1 MLANNIDM
9 ATVFERGVLAVESAD
24 KLESQIKELL
34 TGQQLA
40 VLATRTDGAPHT
52 SLVAFRASVDL
63 RYLLFV
69 TGRAT
74 RKFNF
79 LQSDNRAS
87 LLIDNRSHQTSDFR
101 LAMALTASGR
111 VKEVDGKGR
120 MVMLTSYVE
129 RFPCLE
135 EFARSPGSALMCLEV
150 ERYSLVRRFQDVVEL
165 IF

>member
-1 MLANNIDM
+1 M
-9 ATVFERGVLAVESAD
+9 AVESAD
-24 KLESQIKELL
+24 ELKSQISELL
-34 TGQQLA
+34 AGEQLA

-52 SLVAFRASVDL
+52 SLVAFRVSADL
-63 RYLLFV
+63 RHLFFV

-87 LLIDNRSHQTSDFR
+87 LLIDNRSHQSSDFR
-101 LAMALTASGR
+101 LAMALTARGR
-111 VKEVDGKGR
+111 VKEVNGKGH
-120 MVMLTSYVE
+120 MAMLTSYVE

-135 EFARSPGSALMCLEV
+135 EFARSPGTALMCLQV
-150 ERYSLVRRFQDVVEL
+150 DRYSLVRRFQDVVEL

>member
-1 MLANNIDM
+1 MVWEGAW
-9 ATVFERGVLAVESAD
+9 TVEHSDR
-24 KLESQIKELL
+24 LENQIKELL
-34 TGQQLA
+34 AKQQLA

-52 SLVAFRASVDL
+52 SLIAFRTLVDL
-63 RYLLFV
+63 RHLIFV

-87 LLIDNRSHQTSDFR
+87 FLIDNRSHQTSDFR

-120 MVMLTSYVE
+120 MAMLTSYVE

-150 ERYSLVRRFQDVVEL
+150 DRYSLVRRFQDVVEL

>member
-1 MLANNIDM
+1 MRVCGLEKGA
-9 ATVFERGVLAVESAD
+9 LAVESLD
-24 KLESQIKELL
+24 NLENQIQELL
-34 TGQQLA
+34 AGQQLA

-52 SLVAFRASVDL
+52 SLVAFRASEDL
-63 RYLLFV
+63 RHLFFV

-87 LLIDNRSHQTSDFR
+87 LLIDNRSHQSSDFR
-101 LAMALTASGR
+101 LAMALTARGR
-111 VKEVDGKGR
+111 VREVEGQGR
-120 MVMLTSYVE
+120 MAMLTSYVE

>member
-1 MLANNIDM
+1 M
-9 ATVFERGVLAVESAD
+9 ESAEN
-24 KLESQIKELL
+24 LETQIHLL
-34 TGQQLA
+34 LAGQHLA

-52 SLVAFRASVDL
+52 SLVAFRASEDL
-63 RYLLFV
+63 RQLIFV

-87 LLIDNRSHQTSDFR
+87 LLIDNRSHQPSDFR
-101 LAMALTASGR
+101 LAMALTARGR
-111 VKEVDGKGR
+111 VKEVETKDR
-120 MVMLTSYVE
+120 VAMLTSYVE

-135 EFARSPGSALMCLEV
+135 EFARSPGSALMCLDV
-150 ERYSLVRRFQDVVEL
+150 DRYSLVRRFQDVVEL

>member
-1 MLANNIDM
+1 MLADSGESWRTGKG
-9 ATVFERGVLAVESAD
+9 ALAVESVEN
-24 KLESQIKELL
+24 LENQIQELMA
-34 TGQQLA
+34 GQQLA

-52 SLVAFRASVDL
+52 SLVAFRASGDL
-63 RYLLFV
+63 RHLIFA

-87 LLIDNRSHQTSDFR
+87 LLIDNRSHQASDFR
-101 LAMALTASGR
+101 LAMALTARGT
-111 VKEVDGKGR
+111 VKEVEGRGR
-120 MVMLTSYVE
+120 MEALTSYIE

-135 EFARSPGSALMCLEV
+135 DFARSPGTALMCLEV
-150 ERYSLVRRFQDVVEL
+150 HRYSLVRRFQDVVEL